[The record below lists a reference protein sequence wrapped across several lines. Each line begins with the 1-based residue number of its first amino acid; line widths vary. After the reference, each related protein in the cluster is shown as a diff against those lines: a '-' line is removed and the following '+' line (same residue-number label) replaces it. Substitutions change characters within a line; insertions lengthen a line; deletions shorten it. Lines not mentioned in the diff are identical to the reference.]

1 MRAKEVEEALERRV
15 PDKVV
20 IRLDFTSRRI
30 LKEALKVYKG
40 TLSKVSFT
48 AIVRRIIE
56 DWDHYRR
63 MLRYYKSIR
72 DTLFTEIS
80 ELKKSVEELKRENQE
95 IKKLLLECIDRMEG
109 GS

>member
-1 MRAKEVEEALERRV
+1 MRAKEVEKALEGRV
-15 PDKVV
+15 PDRVV
-20 IRLDFTSRRI
+20 VHLDFTSRRI

-40 TLSKVSFT
+40 TLNKVNFT